1 MEDDLEVEVS
11 SEGRLEGEQILAQG
25 PTVSYGGPGFMERH
39 PREETEVP
47 FYSLLASKVDL
58 ELSPPTLEGNLL
70 DLDRMYRELRR
81 KWDISALDIEYGH
94 RW

>member
-11 SEGRLEGEQILAQG
+11 YEGRLEGEQILAQG
-25 PTVSYGGPGFMERH
+25 PTVSNGGSGFMERH

-58 ELSPPTLEGNLL
+58 ELFPPTLEGNLARSRS
-70 DLDRMYRELRR
+70 DV
-81 KWDISALDIEYGH
+81 SGIEKEMGH
-94 RW
+94 FDSGH